1 MSIESTNAAYLAATP
16 VALMCVVVEDRATEP
31 LAYQW
36 SSNCSGDCFI
46 TNEISPTLSQSALRS
61 VDSGEHTCLV
71 TDTAGNTGF
80 STIQFTVTGENIS
93 LLESMDCIS
102 QYFSLLN
109 FSHITLYSRY
119 FTVDEHVKRPIYYPS
134 L

>member
-1 MSIESTNAAYLAATP
+1 MSIVSTNAAYLVATP
-16 VALMCVVVEDRATEP
+16 VTLMCVVVEDGATEP

-36 SSNCSGDCFI
+36 SSTCSGDCFI
-46 TNEISPTLSQSALRS
+46 SNEVTPTLSQSALRS

-71 TDTAGNTGF
+71 TDSAGNTGF

-102 QYFSLLN
+102 QYFYFLKI
-109 FSHITLYSRY
+109 SHITLYSR
-119 FTVDEHVKRPIYYPS
+119 
-134 L
+134 